1 MARSQKE
8 NGPRERPNGATQ
20 SAVPRSRVLELTT
33 RKGESVGYVRVDDET
48 YEMAN
53 PSHFG
58 LRSGGEIWRGMER
71 ISVLEAKPAPTEADE
86 REYRRRLERLCAVA
100 VPELPAVVLHKLATG
115 QLADLVVSFFALVAR
130 TNPRIGM
137 LLTTAA
143 ESQPIGT
150 TSSPSSSAS
159 TAATRNAG

>member
-1 MARSQKE
+1 MARSQKAS
-8 NGPRERPNGATQ
+8 PRERPNGAAQ

-58 LRSGGEIWRGMER
+58 LRAGGEIWRGMER
-71 ISVLEAKPAPTEADE
+71 IAALETKAKPTEADE
-86 REYRRRLERLCAVA
+86 REYRQRLERLCAVA
-100 VPELPAVVLHKLATG
+100 VPELPAPVLRKLATG
-115 QLADLVVSFFALVAR
+115 QLADLVVSFFALVAS
-130 TNPRIGM
+130 TNPRISM
-137 LLTTAA
+137 LMQTAT
-143 ESQPIGT
+143 ESSPIGT

-159 TAATRNAG
+159 TAATRSAG

>member
-1 MARSQKE
+1 MAQRNSGTPKRSST
-8 NGPRERPNGATQ
+8 PPDP
-20 SAVPRSRVLELTT
+20 PRSRVLELTT
-33 RKGESVGYVRVDDET
+33 RKGETVGYVRIDGET

-71 ISVLEAKPAPTEADE
+71 IAALETKAKPSEADE
-86 REYRRRLERLCAVA
+86 REYRQRLERLCAVA
-100 VPELPAVVLHKLATG
+100 VPELPAPVLRKLATG

-130 TNPRIGM
+130 GNPRISM
-137 LLTTAA
+137 LIQTAA
-143 ESQPIGT
+143 ESSPTGT

-159 TAATRNAG
+159 TAATRSAG

>member
-1 MARSQKE
+1 MAQPNSSRPKRSST
-8 NGPRERPNGATQ
+8 PADP
-20 SAVPRSRVLELTT
+20 PRSRVLELTT
-33 RKGESVGYVRVDDET
+33 RTGETVGYVRIDGET

-71 ISVLEAKPAPTEADE
+71 ISALETKAKPTAHDE
-86 REYRRRLERLCAVA
+86 REYRQRLERLCAVA
-100 VPELPAVVLHKLATG
+100 VPGIPAAVLKKLATG

-130 TNPRIGM
+130 GNPRISM
-137 LLTTAA
+137 LIQTAS
-143 ESQPIGT
+143 ESSPAGT

-159 TAATRNAG
+159 TAATRSAG

>member
-8 NGPRERPNGATQ
+8 NGPRERPNGAAT
-20 SAVPRSRVLELTT
+20 ADPPRSRVLELTT
-33 RKGESVGYVRVDDET
+33 RKGESVGYVRVDDQT

-58 LRSGGEIWRGMER
+58 LRSGGEIWRGVER
-71 ISVLEAKPAPTEADE
+71 ISALETKAKPTERDE
-86 REYRRRLERLCAVA
+86 REYRQRLERLCAVA
-100 VPELPAVVLHKLATG
+100 VPELPAAVLNKLATG
-115 QLADLVVSFFALVAR
+115 QLADLVVSFFALVAS

-137 LLTTAA
+137 LMQTAA
-143 ESQPIGT
+143 ESSPTGT

-159 TAATRNAG
+159 TAAIRSAG

>member
-8 NGPRERPNGATQ
+8 NGQRGRPNGAAH
-20 SAVPRSRVLELTT
+20 SDPPRSRVLELTT

-58 LRSGGEIWRGMER
+58 LRAGGEIWRGMER
-71 ISVLEAKPAPTEADE
+71 ISALETKAKPTEADE
-86 REYRRRLERLCAVA
+86 REYRQRLERLCAVA
-100 VPELPAVVLHKLATG
+100 VPELPAVVLRKLATG
-115 QLADLVVSFFALVAR
+115 QLADLVVSFFALVAS
-130 TNPRIGM
+130 TNPRISM
-137 LLTTAA
+137 LMQTAT
-143 ESQPIGT
+143 ESSPTGT

-159 TAATRNAG
+159 TAATRSAG